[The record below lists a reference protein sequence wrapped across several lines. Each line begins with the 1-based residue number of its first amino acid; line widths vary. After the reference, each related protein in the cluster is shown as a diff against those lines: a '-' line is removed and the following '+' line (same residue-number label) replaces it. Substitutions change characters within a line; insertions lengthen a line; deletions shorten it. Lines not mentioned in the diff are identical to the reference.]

1 MMQLRRRNC
10 NERPLQ
16 CTSGGVGGQG
26 NLVCGRVLA
35 EASAQS
41 GLRPVVGDTFGASR
55 RGGSVL
61 THLRIGKS
69 DWAPLIPKGE
79 VDILL
84 GLEPLESLRAASK
97 YAGKRTIAIISQTK
111 IPTVNVSDNEGEYP
125 PLEKIIDSLNK
136 ICKEVIVLD
145 AEEALTR
152 IGSVRMLNSYIL
164 GAMGS
169 LTKSPLSLE
178 VIRDSLQTIFGSDSP
193 NIVAFDEGAKSHL
206 KLHEQ

>member
-1 MMQLRRRNC
+1 MRDPFNVLV
-10 NERPLQ
+10 
-16 CTSGGVGGQG
+16 TGVGGQG

-35 EASAQS
+35 EASVQS

-84 GLEPLESLRAASK
+84 GLEPLESLRAAIE
-97 YAGKRTIAIISQTK
+97 YAGKRTFAIISQTK
-111 IPTVNVSDNEGEYP
+111 IPTANVSEDNVEYP
-125 PLEKIIDSLNK
+125 SIEKIVDSLNK

-152 IGSVRMLNSYIL
+152 IGSVKMLNSYIL
-164 GAMGS
+164 GAMGV
-169 LTKSPLSLE
+169 LTQSPLSLKA
-178 VIRDSLQTIFGSDSP
+178 IRDSLQTIFGSDSL
-193 NIVAFDEGAKSHL
+193 NLQAFDEGVKSYS
-206 KLHEQ
+206 